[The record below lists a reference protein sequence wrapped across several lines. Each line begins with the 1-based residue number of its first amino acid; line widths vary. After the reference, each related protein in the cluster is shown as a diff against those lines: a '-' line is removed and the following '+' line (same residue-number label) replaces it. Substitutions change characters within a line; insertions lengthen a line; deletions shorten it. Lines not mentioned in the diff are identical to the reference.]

1 MAKYNPSHGK
11 GVTLYDMPPHG
22 IEKLIVADVRGVV
35 TPGTVVWVVC
45 CCLAFRPDQLPKK
58 KGLSGL

>member
-35 TPGTVVWVVC
+35 TPGTVV
-45 CCLAFRPDQLPKK
+45 
-58 KGLSGL
+58 